1 MTYIDA
7 YVLAVPTADKEA
19 YIEHATMAAD
29 VFREYGALSVHE
41 CWGDD
46 VPEGEIT
53 SLPLAVKCQEDETV
67 VFGWVS
73 WPSKEARDQ
82 GIEAAMADPR
92 MQEESNPM
100 PFDGSRLI
108 YGGFEVIL

>member
-53 SLPLAVKCQEDETV
+53 SLPLAVKCQEDEKTHTNHI
-67 VFGWVS
+67 FRNS
-73 WPSKEARDQ
+73 HNFILLLRD
-82 GIEAAMADPR
+82 D
-92 MQEESNPM
+92 
-100 PFDGSRLI
+100 
-108 YGGFEVIL
+108 